1 MSGSRILAIAGRI
14 LRQFRHDPRSVG
26 LILVVPLLVMVLVG
40 YLVGDPGKEPLPV
53 GIANQDRGVSTAQ
66 GEVGIGSVLEA
77 QLRTNDL
84 VEVLDVASSEQARA
98 LVGDGELAGAVI
110 LPPDLTER
118 AITGQVAR
126 IDVVVRGI
134 EPGVDE
140 RVISATRLALQ
151 GLLAA
156 AGEAP
161 DTGLTVPQL
170 SVDRVPLLGAPDLG
184 TLDFYAPALIVVFG
198 FLFTFMLTS
207 VAFLRERSSGTL
219 DRLMASPASRL
230 ELLLGYLLGFV
241 GFAMVQGLVILGYA
255 VLILGVTV
263 AGPVWLVLLTIAI
276 LVIGVVNLGVALS
289 FYARNELQ
297 VVQFI
302 PLIFVPQVFLGGLFW
317 PVQTLWAPLRYL
329 SQIFPVTHA
338 VVALREVMVGGAGF
352 GDVVGRLAALLG
364 FALAM
369 VLLGVVAL
377 RKQRA

>member
-1 MSGSRILAIAGRI
+1 VSGSRILAIAGRI

-40 YLVGDPGKEPLPV
+40 YLVGDSGKEPLPV
-53 GIANQDRGVSTAQ
+53 GLANLDRGLPT
-66 GEVGIGSVLEA
+66 GEGAIGIGLEA
-77 QLRTNDL
+77 QLRANDL
-84 VEVLDVASSEQARA
+84 VEVRTVASPEEARS
-98 LVGDGELAGAVI
+98 LISDGELAGAVI
-110 LPPDLTER
+110 VPADLTER
-118 AITGQVAR
+118 AIGGRVAR
-126 IDVVVRGI
+126 IEVVVRGI

-140 RVISATRLALQ
+140 RVVGATRMALQ
-151 GLLAA
+151 GVLAA
-156 AGEAP
+156 AAGAA
-161 DTGLTVPQL
+161 DAGITVPQL

-219 DRLMASPASRL
+219 ERLMASPATRL

-255 VLILGVTV
+255 VVILDVSV

-276 LVIGVVNLGVALS
+276 LVVGVVNLGVALS

-317 PVQTLWAPLRYL
+317 PIQTLWAPLRYL
-329 SQIFPVTHA
+329 SQVFPVTHA
-338 VVALREVMVGGAGF
+338 VVALREVMVGGADSA
-352 GDVVGRLAALLG
+352 DVAGRLAALLA

-369 VLLGVVAL
+369 VALGVVAL